1 MVKESVNLLE
11 LLRKQAA
18 GGDLDFLREAV
29 AVLAEAVMEA
39 EVAAQVGA
47 GYGERSETRLTRR
60 NGYRPRRWDTRAGS
74 IELQIPKLRQGSYFP
89 ALLEP
94 RRRAERALL
103 AVVQQAYVEGVS
115 TRRVD
120 DLVRSLGCEG
130 ISKSQVSRIC
140 AELDTV
146 VTSFLERPLDGGPY
160 RYLWLDALT
169 QRVRE
174 EGRIAQV
181 SVVVATAVNADGKR
195 EVLGID
201 VGTSEDGASWLSFLR
216 SLVVRGLS
224 GVELVTSDAHQGLRA
239 AIATVFGGASWQ
251 RCRTHFMR
259 NLLTRVPKSA
269 EGLVATT
276 VRTIFQ
282 QPSAEA
288 VHAQHARVVEQLDE
302 RFPVAAAMLAEAPEV
317 LAFTACPVAHWKQV
331 WSNNPQER
339 LNREIRRRTDVVGIF
354 PNRAAVVRLVGAV
367 LAEQNDEWAVARR
380 YMTMVT
386 LLPSPGREVTSG
398 EEVLLQAAS

>member
-1 MVKESVNLLE
+1 MVRESVNLLE

-39 EVAAQVGA
+39 EVAEQAGA
-47 GYGERSETRLTRR
+47 AYGERSPERITRR

-140 AELDTV
+140 AELDSV

-181 SVVVATAVNADGKR
+181 SVVVEPAVAYRPLDRALPLASILSFRHPRSVARDNTVKYRWRTLQLLPGPERTSYAGTQV
-195 EVLGID
+195 EVLERPG
-201 VGTSEDGASWLSFLR
+201 GELSVL
-216 SLVVRGLS
+216 
-224 GVELVTSDAHQGLRA
+224 HQGETIPSREAPPRAGVLRA
-239 AIATVFGGASWQ
+239 ARSELARNPNHERIASGLGSGGAP
-251 RCRTHFMR
+251 RR
-259 NLLTRVPKSA
+259 LPVAPAVPAA
-269 EGLVATT
+269 EGAPNGAAVKPEPGSKELRPPTPRQLARWKAIQQAQLQGLSMRATARLLGISRDT
-276 VRTIFQ
+276 VSSYVRANGVPGRQTGAAA
-282 QPSAEA
+282 SS
-288 VHAQHARVVEQLDE
+288 DGDGGTDK
-302 RFPVAAAMLAEAPEV
+302 VAA
-317 LAFTACPVAHWKQV
+317 
-331 WSNNPQER
+331 
-339 LNREIRRRTDVVGIF
+339 
-354 PNRAAVVRLVGAV
+354 
-367 LAEQNDEWAVARR
+367 
-380 YMTMVT
+380 
-386 LLPSPGREVTSG
+386 LLH
-398 EEVLLQAAS
+398 

>member
-1 MVKESVNLLE
+1 MVRESVDLLE

-39 EVAAQVGA
+39 EVAAQIGA
-47 GYGERSETRLTRR
+47 GHGERSPERTTWR

-140 AELDTV
+140 AELDGV
-146 VTSFLERPLDGGPY
+146 VASFLERPLDGGPY

-201 VGTSEDGASWLSFLR
+201 VGTSEDGAVWLSFLR
-216 SLVVRGLS
+216 GLVARGLS
-224 GVELVTSDAHQGLRA
+224 GVELVTSDAHQGLKA

-269 EGLVATT
+269 EALVATT
-276 VRTIFQ
+276 VRT
-282 QPSAEA
+282 SS
-288 VHAQHARVVEQLDE
+288 R
-302 RFPVAAAMLAEAPEV
+302 R
-317 LAFTACPVAHWKQV
+317 
-331 WSNNPQER
+331 
-339 LNREIRRRTDVVGIF
+339 RRRTPSTPASWSNSTIAS
-354 PNRAAVVRLVGAV
+354 PRPRRCSPRRRRSSRSRP
-367 LAEQNDEWAVARR
+367 AVALEAGLVEQPAGTPQSRDPPAHRR
-380 YMTMVT
+380 VRPARPRGGATGRSA
-386 LLPSPGREVTSG
+386 SPQGRGIDARRPPRWTFS
-398 EEVLLQAAS
+398 LNR